1 MLNIII
7 LINVLLSFCIFSSK
21 GTKLITS
28 QCDSD
33 PITCYLESLIIYI
46 PDTCFTLN
54 NEELCL
60 TNGYC
65 DEFTLQ
71 SFPSNYVPSTS
82 INITVTNFGLNVYFD
97 YTYGILDGSI
107 DGVVSD
113 AIIGIILDIP
123 KNESNSLPA
132 GAEFTSCNITS
143 IHVDLTF
150 DSIIV
155 NTFLEPFIAAL
166 IEKEIKELFCS
177 SIANIV
183 ATNLTSLIVDDIDPY
198 LVSIIKSEPSTIPSQ
213 YIESNDYINW
223 HESLLNTIFLL
234 PEKFKSS
241 VIFDCLTTKYPV
253 ISDIVILPLIDTLVD
268 TATNGTGIVTIN
280 FMDKPVTL
288 PSGLVVNLTISSIT
302 LKGLDSFTEFTLLAP
317 DSSSNLTL
325 SASISLDYLDITIA
339 IVANS
344 SLTSGEY
351 TDTYITSIKL
361 FNVSIL
367 IDLGLAINKG
377 TLDSIYVDQLQY
389 ASCVTSAIDYMN
401 LTSLILHTNI
411 SDISIIEATPNPI
424 NTDLSDDIVELFDR

>member
-7 LINVLLSFCIFSSK
+7 LLYVFQSFCVFSSK
-21 GTKLITS
+21 GTKLTTS

-71 SFPSNYVPSTS
+71 SFPSNYIPSTS

-123 KNESNSLPA
+123 KNESNYLPI
-132 GAEFTSCNITS
+132 GAEFTSCNVTS
-143 IHVDLTF
+143 INVDLTF

-166 IEKEIKELFCS
+166 IETEIKDLFCS

-183 ATNLTSLIVDDIDPY
+183 ATNLTSIIVDEVDPY
-198 LVSIIKSEPSTIPSQ
+198 LVSIMKSEPSTIPLQ
-213 YIESNDYINW
+213 YIESRDYINW
-223 HESLLNTIFLL
+223 HDSLLNTIFLL
-234 PEKFKSS
+234 PENFKSS
-241 VIFDCLTTKYPV
+241 VLFDCLTEKYPN
-253 ISDIVILPLIDTLVD
+253 ISDVVILPLIDTLVD

-280 FMDKPVTL
+280 FMDKPVVL
-288 PSGLVVNLTISSIT
+288 LSGLVVNLTISSIT

-317 DSSSNLTL
+317 DNSNNLTL
-325 SASISLDYLDITIA
+325 SASISLDYLDISIA

-377 TLDSIYVDQLQY
+377 TLDNLYIDQLQY
-389 ASCVTSAIDYMN
+389 VSCVTSAIDYMN
-401 LTSLILHTNI
+401 LTSLILHVNV
-411 SDISIIEATPNPI
+411 SDISIMEATPNPV